1 MGAIHDS
8 AGYYSSPSGN
18 IPDTL
23 SLLRSQHKNTM
34 SQVSEKR
41 HFSHR
46 LRDTN
51 SAFLPARSAGT
62 APVNV
67 GFVLQP
73 HFSMM
78 AFTAAVDAV
87 VTANLVQATPLFS
100 FTTFGLN
107 ASTVSSDLGIDISAN
122 ATLDQLVL
130 EGDGA
135 LDVLIVCGGFR
146 CNLSEH
152 APLSRV
158 LKAAAKRQKVLGGL
172 WNGAVALAHAGV
184 LDGLGC
190 ALHPDNH
197 AFARER
203 FPSVEVLPHTMV
215 VDARILTSAGPNS
228 ALEMMLA
235 LIERLHGTDTVRAI
249 REILSSDRA
258 ADDGDT
264 RLTTADDDPTMPEAL
279 RSLLRLMSSNIE
291 EPLGIEELADYVG
304 LSRRRIERLFQN
316 HLETTPS
323 RYYLELRI
331 THARRLLLQS
341 SASISN
347 IAVACGFV
355 SSTHFSHCFKDFFG
369 VSPSQA
375 RQQKRG

>member
-1 MGAIHDS
+1 
-8 AGYYSSPSGN
+8 
-18 IPDTL
+18 
-23 SLLRSQHKNTM
+23 M
-34 SQVSEKR
+34 SQISEKR
-41 HFSHR
+41 YFSHR

-51 SAFLPARSAGT
+51 SAFLPARPSDAE
-62 APVNV
+62 PIKV

-78 AFTAAVDAV
+78 AFTAAVDAL
-87 VTANLVQATPLFS
+87 VTANLVQATPLFG
-100 FTTFGLN
+100 FTIFGLD
-107 ASTVSSDLGIDISAN
+107 ATTVHSDLAIDISAN
-122 ATLDQLVL
+122 STLDDLVL
-130 EGDGA
+130 EGEGA

-146 CNLSEH
+146 CNLSEYP
-152 APLSRV
+152 PLSRA

-190 ALHPDNH
+190 SLHPDNH
-197 AFARER
+197 AFVQEG
-203 FPSVEVLPHTMV
+203 FPQVQVSPQAMV
-215 VDARILTSAGPNS
+215 VEARILTSSGPNS

-235 LIERLHGTDTVRAI
+235 LIERLHGRETVRAI
-249 REILSSDRA
+249 SEILSSDRIV
-258 ADDGDT
+258 DDSDT
-264 RLTTADDDPTMPEAL
+264 PLSLTENDPTMPDAL
-279 RSLLRLMSSNIE
+279 RTLLRLMNSNIE

-304 LSRRRIERLFQN
+304 LSRRRIERLFQS

-341 SASISN
+341 SASISS

-375 RQQKRG
+375 RQKRG

>member
-1 MGAIHDS
+1 
-8 AGYYSSPSGN
+8 
-18 IPDTL
+18 
-23 SLLRSQHKNTM
+23 M
-34 SQVSEKR
+34 SQISEKR

-46 LRDTN
+46 LRDAN
-51 SAFLPARSAGT
+51 SAFLPARSAG
-62 APVNV
+62 AEPVKV

-78 AFTAAVDAV
+78 AFTAAVDAL

-107 ASTVSSDLGIDISAN
+107 ATTVRSDLGIDISAN
-122 ATLDQLVL
+122 ATLDQLQL

-135 LDVLIVCGGFR
+135 LDVLVVCGGFR

-158 LKAAAKRQKVLGGL
+158 LKMAAKRQKVLAGL
-172 WNGAVALAHAGV
+172 WNGAVALAHAGL

-197 AFARER
+197 AFVQER
-203 FPSVEVLPHTMV
+203 FAGVAVSPQFMV
-215 VDARILTSAGPNS
+215 VEARILTSAGPSS

-235 LIERLHGTDTVRAI
+235 LIERLHGRETVRAI
-249 REILSSDRA
+249 QEILSSDRSA
-258 ADDGDT
+258 EHGNT
-264 RLTTADDDPTMPEAL
+264 PLTLTENDPTMPEAL
-279 RSLLRLMSSNIE
+279 RSLLRLMRSNIE

-304 LSRRRIERLFQN
+304 LSRRRIERLFQS

-341 SASISN
+341 SISISN

-375 RQQKRG
+375 RQQQRG

>member
-1 MGAIHDS
+1 MPQI
-8 AGYYSSPSGN
+8 
-18 IPDTL
+18 
-23 SLLRSQHKNTM
+23 
-34 SQVSEKR
+34 SEKR

-51 SAFLPARSAGT
+51 SAFLPARQSGAE
-62 APVNV
+62 PIRV

-78 AFTAAVDAV
+78 AFTAAVDAL
-87 VTANLVQATPLFS
+87 VTANLVQATPLFA
-100 FTTFGLN
+100 FTIFGLD
-107 ASTVSSDLGIDISAN
+107 ATTVRSDLGIDISAN
-122 ATLDQLVL
+122 STLDELVL
-130 EGDGA
+130 EGEGA

-146 CNLSEH
+146 CNLREH
-152 APLSRV
+152 PPLSLA
-158 LKAAAKRQKVLGGL
+158 LKAAAKKQKVLGGL

-190 ALHPDNH
+190 AMHPDNH
-197 AFARER
+197 AFVREG
-203 FPSVEVLPHTMV
+203 FPQVQVSPQAMV
-215 VDARILTSAGPNS
+215 VEARILTSAGPNS

-249 REILSSDRA
+249 REILSSDRV
-258 ADDGDT
+258 ADDDET
-264 RLTTADDDPTMPEAL
+264 RLIPAENDPTMPDAL
-279 RSLLRLMSSNIE
+279 RTLLRLMNSNIE

-304 LSRRRIERLFQN
+304 LSRRRIERLFQS

-375 RQQKRG
+375 RQKRG

>member
-1 MGAIHDS
+1 
-8 AGYYSSPSGN
+8 
-18 IPDTL
+18 
-23 SLLRSQHKNTM
+23 M
-34 SQVSEKR
+34 SQISGKR

-51 SAFLPARSAGT
+51 SAFLPARQSGAEPT
-62 APVNV
+62 SV
-67 GFVLQP
+67 GFILQP

-78 AFTAAVDAV
+78 AFTAAVDAL
-87 VTANLVQATPLFS
+87 VTANLVQAAPLFV

-107 ASTVSSDLGIDISAN
+107 TTTVRSDLGIDISAN
-122 ATLDQLVL
+122 HILDELVL
-130 EGDGA
+130 EGQGT

-146 CNLSEH
+146 CNLSEYT
-152 APLSRV
+152 PLSRA
-158 LKAAAKRQKVLGGL
+158 LKTAAKRQKVLGGL
-172 WNGAVALAHAGV
+172 WNGAVHLAHAGV

-197 AFARER
+197 AFVREG
-203 FPSVEVLPHTMV
+203 FPQVQVSPHTMV
-215 VDARILTSAGPNS
+215 VEARILTCAGPNS

-235 LIERLHGTDTVRAI
+235 LIERLHGPVIVRAI
-249 REILSSDRA
+249 REILSSDRIT
-258 ADDGDT
+258 DDGHPSPFQ
-264 RLTTADDDPTMPEAL
+264 AENDPTIPDSL
-279 RSLLRLMSSNIE
+279 RTLLRLMSCNIE

-304 LSRRRIERLFQN
+304 LSRRRIERLFQS

-341 SASISN
+341 SASISS
-347 IAVACGFV
+347 IAVACGFI

-375 RQQKRG
+375 RLNRG

>member
-1 MGAIHDS
+1 
-8 AGYYSSPSGN
+8 
-18 IPDTL
+18 
-23 SLLRSQHKNTM
+23 M
-34 SQVSEKR
+34 SQISEKR
-41 HFSHR
+41 YFSHR

-51 SAFLPARSAGT
+51 SAFLPARQSGA
-62 APVNV
+62 APIRV

-78 AFTAAVDAV
+78 AFTAAVDAL
-87 VTANLVQATPLFS
+87 VTANLVQATPLFG
-100 FTTFGLN
+100 FTIFGLD
-107 ASTVSSDLGIDISAN
+107 AKTVRSDLAIDISAN
-122 ATLDQLVL
+122 ATLDELTL
-130 EGDGA
+130 EGEDA

-146 CNLSEH
+146 CSLSEH
-152 APLSRV
+152 PPLSRV

-184 LDGLGC
+184 LDGLAC

-197 AFARER
+197 AVVQEG
-203 FPSVEVLPHTMV
+203 FPRVQVSPQPMV
-215 VDARILTSAGPNS
+215 VEARILTSAGPNS

-235 LIERLHGTDTVRAI
+235 LVERLHGRETVRAI
-249 REILSSDRA
+249 NEILSSDRIV
-258 ADDGDT
+258 DDGDT
-264 RLTTADDDPTMPEAL
+264 PLSLAENDPTMPDAL
-279 RSLLRLMSSNIE
+279 RTLLRLMNSNIE

-304 LSRRRIERLFQN
+304 LSRRRIERLFQS

-341 SASISN
+341 STSISG

-369 VSPSQA
+369 ISPSQA
-375 RQQKRG
+375 RQKRG